1 MCLMTFAYQ
10 THPDYNLILIAN
22 RDEAYGRPTRG
33 IAPWAQDSDLVAG
46 QDLEQGGTWLGIH
59 RSGRLSAVTNYR
71 DGRARANP
79 ALRSRGH
86 LTRDFLLARESANTI
101 SQHYAEQG
109 AHYGAFNLLL
119 GDIEGLYYLSNRGRA
134 PERLGSGIYGLSN
147 ALLNSPWP
155 KVQQAR
161 DALSAA
167 LSTISARQDRLQQ
180 AAQLTEVLAARD
192 QAPDA
197 QLPDTGISLELE
209 RRLSPCFIRLETYGT
224 RATTVLLQDYQGNS
238 CVYEQSFDARGPTEA
253 RHYELQL
260 PPFGSRPRG

>member
-10 THPDYNLILIAN
+10 SHPDYNLILIAN
-22 RDEAYGRPTRG
+22 RDEAYGRPTLG
-33 IAPWAQDSDLVAG
+33 AAPWAQHSDLIAG

-71 DGRARANP
+71 DGRAEANP
-79 ALRSRGH
+79 ALHSRGH
-86 LTRDFLLARESANTI
+86 LTRDFLLSGESADSI

-109 AHYGAFNLLL
+109 PHYGAFNLLL
-119 GDIEGLYYLSNRGRA
+119 GDIEGLYYLSNRGRV
-134 PERLGSGIYGLSN
+134 PERLRPGIYGLSN
-147 ALLNSPWP
+147 ALLDSPWP
-155 KVQQAR
+155 KVHQAR

-167 LSTISARQDRLQQ
+167 LDTISARQDRLLL
-180 AAQLTEVLAARD
+180 AAQLTEVLAARS

-209 RRLSPCFIRLETYGT
+209 RRLSPCFIQLETYGT

-238 CVYEQSFDARGPTEA
+238 CFYEQSFDAKGPTEV

-260 PPFGSRPRG
+260 PLFGSRPRD